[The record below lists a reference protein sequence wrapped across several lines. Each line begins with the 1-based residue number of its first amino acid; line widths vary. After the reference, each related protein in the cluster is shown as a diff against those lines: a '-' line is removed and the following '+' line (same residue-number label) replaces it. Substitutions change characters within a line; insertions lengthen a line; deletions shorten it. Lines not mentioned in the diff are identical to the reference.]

1 MWCLKVA
8 NMIPEGVQSLLDK
21 FRELVAD
28 DLLQSLP
35 PVRNIQH
42 QIDLILGASLPNLP
56 QYRMTPLECE
66 IVRRNVEDLLEKG
79 FIR

>member
-35 PVRNIQH
+35 SMRNIQH

-66 IVRRNVEDLLEKG
+66 ILRGNVEDLLEKG